1 MEVKGLNE
9 LLAQFTDLK
18 DIDKARVAMAGG
30 YVLLKGSQE
39 KAPVKTGFL
48 RQSGYVTPVEGKGC
62 EMSFGAEY
70 AFYVEYGS
78 SKWQGKP
85 FVRPTIDESKDA
97 IVQAMRDEADKEIK
111 KYGN

>member
-48 RQSGYVTPVEGKGC
+48 RQSGFITPIDGKGC
-62 EMSFGAEY
+62 EMGFGAEY
-70 AFYVEYGS
+70 AFYVEYGT

-85 FVRPTIDESKDA
+85 YVRPTIDESGAD
-97 IVQAMRDEADKEIK
+97 IVKAMKDEAEKTIKEKI
-111 KYGN
+111 